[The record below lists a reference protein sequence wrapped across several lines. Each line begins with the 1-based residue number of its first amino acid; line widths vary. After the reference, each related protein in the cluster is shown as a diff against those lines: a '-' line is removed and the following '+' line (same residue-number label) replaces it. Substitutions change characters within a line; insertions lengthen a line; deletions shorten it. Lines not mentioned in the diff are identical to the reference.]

1 MYEGVLTSDLSK
13 RILLGDTDSIDDR
26 LCQVEMKI
34 QKLEAKSH
42 AEIQNLSNTIHVL
55 QQKGKFL
62 YLNTLSRQLTFK
74 KYLKIPKGQ
83 SETANS
89 RRANNA
95 MVNKRTDTDLQNT
108 TETTKD

>member
-1 MYEGVLTSDLSK
+1 MSLLQMVFKICLIIFMYEGVLTSDLSK

-74 KYLKIPKGQ
+74 KYLKIPKGK
-83 SETANS
+83 SETTN
-89 RRANNA
+89 
-95 MVNKRTDTDLQNT
+95 
-108 TETTKD
+108 

>member
-74 KYLKIPKGQ
+74 KYSEGKIRNRKFKKGKQ
-83 SETANS
+83 CNG
-89 RRANNA
+89 
-95 MVNKRTDTDLQNT
+95 Q
-108 TETTKD
+108 